1 MLIFPNYI
9 LIKHCIFH
17 NAKKKQERKKEKKL
31 SIYFRAFPR
40 MLKS

>member
-17 NAKKKQERKKEKKL
+17 NAKKKKKKL

-40 MLKS
+40 MLKF

>member
-17 NAKKKQERKKEKKL
+17 NAKKKKKERKKL

-40 MLKS
+40 MLKF

>member
-17 NAKKKQERKKEKKL
+17 NAKKKKRKKERKEIVYL
-31 SIYFRAFPR
+31 F
-40 MLKS
+40 

>member
-17 NAKKKQERKKEKKL
+17 NAKKKKRNCLFILGHSPEC
-31 SIYFRAFPR
+31 
-40 MLKS
+40 

>member
-17 NAKKKQERKKEKKL
+17 NAKKKKKKERKKRNCLFILGHSPEC
-31 SIYFRAFPR
+31 
-40 MLKS
+40 

>member
-17 NAKKKQERKKEKKL
+17 NAKKKKKKEIKKRNCL
-31 SIYFRAFPR
+31 FILGHSPEC
-40 MLKS
+40 

>member
-17 NAKKKQERKKEKKL
+17 NAKKKKKERKKRNCLFILGHSPEC
-31 SIYFRAFPR
+31 
-40 MLKS
+40 